1 MTTILFLL
9 LATLQIGD
17 IWTTLRV
24 LSQGGVARHQ
34 VLAPLMRIFGPT
46 PVLIAEEVLVL
57 GLVWIALPSMAPRL
71 QLALLSASCILY
83 VWIVWHNFTQIKR

>member
-9 LATLQIGD
+9 LAALQFGD
-17 IWTTLRV
+17 ILTTLSV
-24 LSQGGVARHQ
+24 LGQGGVERNP
-34 VLAPLMRIFGPT
+34 VLAPLFKRFGSVPA
-46 PVLIAEEVLVL
+46 LIAEKVLVL

-71 QLALLSASCILY
+71 QLALLSASCALY